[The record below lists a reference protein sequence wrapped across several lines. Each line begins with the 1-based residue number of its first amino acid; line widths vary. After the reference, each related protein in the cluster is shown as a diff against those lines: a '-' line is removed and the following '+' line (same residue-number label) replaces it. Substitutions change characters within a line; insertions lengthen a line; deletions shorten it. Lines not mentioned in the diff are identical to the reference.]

1 MNRLKKLSHPA
12 IILLFL
18 TLCYSIPVNAAQYKC
33 TRVTDG
39 DTITVTQNGF
49 KTTIRLVGIDAP
61 EKSRKKHEPGQPFSQ
76 NSTKFL
82 AGMILNKDVEVKN
95 YGTDR
100 YGRTLGVVYLDGK
113 NVNLEMVKAGLAE
126 VYRGK
131 PAPGFDNGPYQNSED
146 AARCAGNGSM
156 LGWLFQCSCNNIS
169 DHERGI
175 RPARRSPGIWFH
187 DGWISK
193 VSLSTYAYPE

>member
-1 MNRLKKLSHPA
+1 MMTIVAKPVKTSAFLLCA
-12 IILLFL
+12 LIIIETVISSTCF
-18 TLCYSIPVNAAQYKC
+18 AAQYKC

-61 EKSRKKHEPGQPFSQ
+61 EKSRGKHKPGQPFSQ
-76 NSTKFL
+76 KSTKYL
-82 AGMILNKDVEVKN
+82 AGLVLNKYVEIVS

-100 YGRTLGVVYLDGK
+100 YGRTLGVVYVNGK

-131 PAPGFDNGPYQNSED
+131 PAPGFDNGPYWDAEKKAQD
-146 AARCAGNGSM
+146 AATGMWS
-156 LGWLFQCSCNNIS
+156 LGDRYMSPREW
-169 DHERGI
+169 
-175 RPARRSPGIWFH
+175 RRMN
-187 DGWISK
+187 K
-193 VSLSTYAYPE
+193 

>member
-1 MNRLKKLSHPA
+1 MNRLKKLSHAA
-12 IILLFL
+12 IILLLL
-18 TLCYSIPVNAAQYKC
+18 TLCCSIPLHAAQYKC

-76 NSTKFL
+76 ASTKYL
-82 AGMILNKDVEVKN
+82 AGIVLNKYVDIVS
-95 YGTDR
+95 YGNDR
-100 YGRTLGVVYLDGK
+100 YGRTLGVVYVDGK

-131 PAPGFDNGPYQNSED
+131 PAPGFDNDPYQKAED
-146 AARCAGNGSM
+146 EARSAGKGMWS
-156 LGWLFQCSCNNIS
+156 LGDKYIS
-169 DHERGI
+169 PKDWRKYH
-175 RPARRSPGIWFH
+175 
-187 DGWISK
+187 
-193 VSLSTYAYPE
+193 